1 MGIEIRQTATYEN
14 GGPRTTAPK
23 DVAFSLDVLPGSLLV
38 VAGVSLLYGSY
49 TYSTLTGVTDSQGNT
64 WGTPLNHYTANAA
77 GVWMAEAH
85 AAAAGPTT
93 VTLSFTNTS
102 DLSLSIAVMEVT
114 GAAQANARETYVTGK
129 ATTTGSSITTA
140 STGPLSQP
148 DCLLIGVGGGAF
160 GVPAGTTDWDSKLAV
175 SNGGGKIGTQILARV
190 VSSTD
195 AVSMTVNH
203 ESTAN
208 VRHSLMAVYK
218 AALAGGR
225 LSMMGC
231 GN

>member
-1 MGIEIRQTATYEN
+1 VGIEIRQTATFN
-14 GGPRTTAPK
+14 TDGARTTSPRA
-23 DVAFSLDVLPGSLLV
+23 VTLAQDVLPGSLLV

-49 TYSTLTGVTDSQGNT
+49 TYSTLTGVTDDRSNT
-64 WGTPLNHYTANAA
+64 WATPVNHYSSWAA
-77 GVWMAEAH
+77 GVWMCEAH
-85 AAAAGPTT
+85 AAAAGSTT
-93 VTLSFTNTS
+93 VSLSFTNTS

-129 ATTTGSSITTA
+129 ATTTGSSVTTA
-140 STGPLSQP
+140 TTSPLSQP

-160 GVPAGTTDWDSKLAV
+160 GVPAGTDDWDSKLAV
-175 SNGGGKIGTQILARV
+175 NNGGSRIGTQILARV

-208 VRHSLMAVYK
+208 ARHSLMAVYK